1 MTDNVPG
8 RGRGPRRPGKTGI
21 AKGPSEPSRPK
32 SAGRKPP
39 ARLPSKPAS
48 SEMRVQRALAQ
59 AGVASRRQGEEL
71 IKAGKVRIDGK
82 VAELGSKVNPAKQ
95 KITVNGR
102 VVKAVAKRWLAFNK
116 PLGIVTTADDEQ
128 GRQTVFD
135 LIPDHA
141 GLTYV
146 GRLDVMTT
154 GLLLLTTDGEAVH
167 RLTHPRYHIQ
177 RKYTALVHGR
187 STAEITGALRENVVL
202 DGRPVIPRD
211 VRVRPGKDGRSIIDV
226 TFEEGRN
233 RLVRRWCEEMGLKVE
248 RLARLSYGPVRLG
261 DLPPGR
267 YRPLL
272 PKEEA
277 DLYAAIHLETT

>member
-1 MTDNVPG
+1 M
-8 RGRGPRRPGKTGI
+8 
-21 AKGPSEPSRPK
+21 PSRPA
-32 SAGRKPP
+32 SA
-39 ARLPSKPAS
+39 
-48 SEMRVQRALAQ
+48 EMRVQRALAQ

-82 VAELGSKVNPAKQ
+82 VAELGSKVNPSKQ

-167 RLTHPRYHIQ
+167 RLTHPKYHIQ
-177 RKYTALVHGR
+177 RKYTRA
-187 STAEITGALRENVVL
+187 GAWSLHR
-202 DGRPVIPRD
+202 RD
-211 VRVRPGKDGRSIIDV
+211 RQRDQGERGA
-226 TFEEGRN
+226 
-233 RLVRRWCEEMGLKVE
+233 RW
-248 RLARLSYGPVRLG
+248 AAG
-261 DLPPGR
+261 DP
-267 YRPLL
+267 
-272 PKEEA
+272 A
-277 DLYAAIHLETT
+277 